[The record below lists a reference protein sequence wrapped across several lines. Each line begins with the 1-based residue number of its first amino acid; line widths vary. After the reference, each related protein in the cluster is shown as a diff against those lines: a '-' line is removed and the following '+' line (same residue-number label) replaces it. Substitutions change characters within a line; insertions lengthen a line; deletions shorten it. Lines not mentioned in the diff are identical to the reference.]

1 MIFFSDCGFFFVH
14 NIFQKNFFGNNIFR
28 FGLGLIN
35 ALGYSTFHYSSSLNG
50 FQNIFL
56 PFKKEIWFD
65 FIFLFEVYFLVCAF
79 HKDALFSLNVIL
91 AITYIFQKY
100 TENTLG
106 NVLECTGFIYLFIIH
121 CLFYLLLLSIFFFFF
136 FE

>member
-1 MIFFSDCGFFFVH
+1 MGFKIYFC
-14 NIFQKNFFGNNIFR
+14 
-28 FGLGLIN
+28 LL
-35 ALGYSTFHYSSSLNG
+35 
-50 FQNIFL
+50 
-56 PFKKEIWFD
+56 KKELWFD
-65 FIFLFEVYFLVCAF
+65 FIFLFEVYFLVCVF

-91 AITYIFQKY
+91 AITYISYRNFGKY

-136 FE
+136 WVKGLSYGI

>member
-1 MIFFSDCGFFFVH
+1 M
-14 NIFQKNFFGNNIFR
+14 
-28 FGLGLIN
+28 
-35 ALGYSTFHYSSSLNG
+35 
-50 FQNIFL
+50 
-56 PFKKEIWFD
+56 
-65 FIFLFEVYFLVCAF
+65 CAF

-100 TENTLG
+100 SENTLG

-136 FE
+136 

>member
-1 MIFFSDCGFFFVH
+1 MGFKIYFF
-14 NIFQKNFFGNNIFR
+14 
-28 FGLGLIN
+28 LL
-35 ALGYSTFHYSSSLNG
+35 
-50 FQNIFL
+50 
-56 PFKKEIWFD
+56 KKELWFD
-65 FIFLFEVYFLVCAF
+65 FIFLFEVYLLVCAF

-106 NVLECTGFIYLFIIH
+106 NVLECTGFIYLFIIY
-121 CLFYLLLLSIFFFFF
+121 CLFYLLLLSIFNFF

>member
-1 MIFFSDCGFFFVH
+1 M
-14 NIFQKNFFGNNIFR
+14 
-28 FGLGLIN
+28 
-35 ALGYSTFHYSSSLNG
+35 
-50 FQNIFL
+50 
-56 PFKKEIWFD
+56 
-65 FIFLFEVYFLVCAF
+65 CAF

-91 AITYIFQKY
+91 TITYIFQKY

-136 FE
+136 LNERIVVWNIIGNTFSNNNL